1 MKNQLLEQGIFRGMN
16 KKLHLF
22 FNLKLLF
29 TFLADLITVL
39 KYGIIGGLQ
48 FFQAVFIQET

>member
-1 MKNQLLEQGIFRGMN
+1 MN

-48 FFQAVFIQET
+48 FFQAVLYMKLSLTLKWPKSCL